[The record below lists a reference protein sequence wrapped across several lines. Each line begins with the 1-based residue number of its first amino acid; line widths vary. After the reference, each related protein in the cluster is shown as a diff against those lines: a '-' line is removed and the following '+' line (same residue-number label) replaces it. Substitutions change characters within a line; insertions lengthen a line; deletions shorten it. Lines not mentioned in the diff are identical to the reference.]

1 MIGLIHG
8 STVWSGGV
16 YANPLKQ
23 GTSKQIPTPLALTW
37 SPTPGNAGI
46 PLSVH
51 GCWSCSVSQRIYPST
66 IPISGA
72 SLGRRRSLDYVAPNC
87 AESVAECFKWKSRG
101 GLEFQEGA
109 VLVLR
114 CCDKM
119 PRLKATQWR
128 KGFFSLQVQGTGHHY
143 KEVRQE
149 LGQLVTSLVQSRAE
163 KNDNTHTL
171 LLDCLFV
178 LSRIF
183 PLIQSWLP
191 SLGDGDAHTGLSL
204 HTSVNLIEAIPT
216 DLLQVK

>member
-1 MIGLIHG
+1 MIDLIHG
-8 STVWSGGV
+8 STVWSGGA

-23 GTSKQIPTPLALTW
+23 GASKQIPTPLALTW
-37 SPTPGNAGI
+37 SPTPGNVGT
-46 PLSVH
+46 PLSEY

-72 SLGRRRSLDYVAPNC
+72 SLGRRRSLDYAAPNC

-101 GLEFQEGA
+101 GMEFQEGA
-109 VLVLR
+109 VLVFR
-114 CCDKM
+114 CCNKM

-163 KNDNTHTL
+163 KMTTHIHS
-171 LLDCLFV
+171 CLIACLCSAESFH
-178 LSRIF
+178 SYSHDF
-183 PLIQSWLP
+183 P
-191 SLGDGDAHTGLSL
+191 A
-204 HTSVNLIEAIPT
+204 
-216 DLLQVK
+216 